1 MTTFRKK
8 VLFIGAGRM
17 AQAIIAGLVKKDEFD
32 VLVANSGHKERL
44 DFVKTTYGVETTVD
58 WKSKV
63 QAVDIII
70 LAIPPEAHE
79 RELEI
84 LARLINRQLIITV
97 AAGISPTYLESML
110 PKETPVA
117 WIMPNTAAKLGMSM
131 TLYSPG
137 KHVNFEHIEWIEALI
152 CGIGEFELVSEQQIF
167 DLTAITGSAPAFI
180 YRVAE
185 ALEEITLMSG
195 VSKEQA
201 RKLVAQMIAG
211 SAEMLKTNVST
222 EELVNEVATPGGS
235 TARGLEVLEEKH
247 LDQLFKQAIQAC
259 REKVQ
264 NETNEKSLESTIK

>member
-1 MTTFRKK
+1 LTILKKK

-17 AQAIIAGLVKKDEFD
+17 AQAIIAGLKDKVEFD
-32 VLVANSGHKERL
+32 VLVTNSGDRERL
-44 DFVKTTYGVETTVD
+44 DFVRDTYSVETTMD

-63 QAVDIII
+63 HAVDIII

-79 RELEI
+79 RELKA
-84 LARLINRQLIITV
+84 LASLIERQLIITV

-110 PKETPVA
+110 PEETPVA
-117 WIMPNTAAKLGMSM
+117 WIMPNTAAKIGMSM

-137 KHVNFEHIEWIEALI
+137 KHVDFEHIEWIQSLI

-235 TARGLEVLEEKH
+235 TASGLKVLEEKQ
-247 LDQLFKQAIQAC
+247 LDQMIKQAIQAC

-264 NETNEKSLESTIK
+264 GETKPRTLVSTIK